1 MKKNKFALQIT
12 AFSLI
17 VIAFVGCDKDF
28 ATLESDIINEDN
40 ATNFD
45 IDSQRYDIITSTKAL
60 GPVQT
65 NGLGLNS
72 LGIYDDIYG
81 RTTSSFVTQL
91 SLSTFDPSFGEEVEI
106 DSVVLTIPYFATVTD
121 VDDDGNFTYEL
132 DSVFGNN
139 PINLKIFESNY
150 FIRDFDPNGEFSD
163 TQAYFSN
170 KSASESEQISEAVLE
185 GVELGFIEYNDQG
198 EIVAIDNIIEINNE
212 GYILTEEDNDDEDT
226 EPQVTQRLS
235 PGLRVHLDPTFW
247 QNKIL
252 DQEGETVLG
261 SQNNFSEY
269 FRGLYFK
276 AETVDDDGSFL
287 ILNAGAQ
294 NSNITIYYSSL
305 TTSTSDEANATEQ
318 NTLVLNF
325 SPNRINFFENNF
337 NNIPLND
344 GDDINGDARLYL
356 KGGEGALAKIQLFNG
371 ENPDDVPEL
380 NAFEI
385 FKNSFVE
392 TDADGNF
399 VSPKRLVNEANLVF
413 YVDQE
418 IVNGQGSANGSE
430 PDRIYLYDAENNT
443 PLIDYFLDATNNSLP
458 EFSKFSHL
466 GPLQRVD
473 DEPNGN
479 GIKYKLKVTEHI
491 NNLLLRDST
500 NVELG
505 LAVSLN
511 VNLEEQFN
519 QRQVQDGDNSD
530 LRVPVSSVITPRG
543 TVLHGNN
550 TEDESKRVYLE
561 IYYTEPN
568 N

>member
-1 MKKNKFALQIT
+1 MKKNKFAIQIT
-12 AFSLI
+12 ALSLI

-28 ATLESDIINEDN
+28 NTLESDIINEDN

-45 IDSQRYDIITSTKAL
+45 IESQLYDIITSTKAL

-65 NGLGLNS
+65 NGLGLNT

-91 SLSTFDPSFGEEVEI
+91 SLSTFSPSFGEEVEI
-106 DSVVLTIPYFATVTD
+106 DSVVLSIPYFATVTD
-121 VDDDGNFTYEL
+121 VDDEGNFEYSL
-132 DSVFGNN
+132 DSVFGNE

-150 FIRDFDPNGEFSD
+150 FIRDFDPEGEFND

-170 KSASESEQISEAVLE
+170 KSASESEQISDAILE
-185 GVELGFIEYNDQG
+185 GEELVFLERPETSNVG
-198 EIVAIDNIIEINNE
+198 NIIEISNE
-212 GYILTEEDNDDEDT
+212 GFTLEEADNDDEDT
-226 EPQVTQRLS
+226 EPQVTQRLT
-235 PGLRVHLDPTFW
+235 PGLRIHLDPTFW
-247 QNKIL
+247 QNKII
-252 DQEGETVLG
+252 DQEGETVL
-261 SQNNFSEY
+261 SNQNNFSEY

-276 AETVDDDGSFL
+276 AEPVEDDGSFL

-305 TTSTSDEANATEQ
+305 TSSTTDDADAREQ
-318 NTLVLNF
+318 NSLILNF

-337 NNIPLND
+337 TNIQLND
-344 GDDINGDARLYL
+344 GDDVNGDPRIYL

-371 ENPDDVPEL
+371 EDTDDVPEL
-380 NAFEI
+380 NSFEL

-399 VSPKRLVNEANLVF
+399 VSQKRLVNEANLVF

-418 IVNGQGSANGSE
+418 IVNGNE
-430 PDRIYLYDAENNT
+430 PNRIYLYDAENNS

-458 EFSKFSHL
+458 QFSIFSHL
-466 GPLQRVD
+466 GPLERVD
-473 DEPNGN
+473 DEPNGD
-479 GIKYKLKVTEHI
+479 GVKYKLKITEHI

-500 NVELG
+500 NVDLG
-505 LAVSLN
+505 LSVSIN
-511 VNLEEQFN
+511 VNLEEQLA
-519 QRQVQDGDNSD
+519 QRKVQSNEDND
-530 LRVPVSSVITPRG
+530 LKTPISSIISPKG